1 MGTSAAE
8 GADTDGIT
16 LTDSALQLSVLAAG
30 PDDDESPVVE
40 PVDEEPDDDL
50 PFVAGF
56 DFGAI

>member
-1 MGTSAAE
+1 ME
-8 GADTDGIT
+8 GIT

-40 PVDEEPDDDL
+40 PEVDEESDDEL